1 MKTQAPKQTK
11 IVSFVERALG
21 KLALNTFVQ
30 PIRASVLI
38 LALTIAAFYAATF
51 IKVDADLIELMPE
64 SFQSVQD
71 IEHLKKRFAGV
82 GYVVVMGMN
91 GTREQLIQF
100 ADDVVPKLEALPS
113 VRYVDYQ
120 RPVAYF
126 EDRALYFLELDDL
139 KTVQERISAR
149 MDYERQKR
157 NPLYLDLEEKEPPE
171 LDFSD
176 IQKNYEGRSD
186 RTFLEAQLGEKYY
199 IDEKTGMICLL
210 AKPASMS
217 SDLGFTKVVVSE
229 VQELISSMDLSKY
242 GADFRVGYSGR
253 YTKKIAQQK
262 LFEKDLRYATGI
274 AVLLVLLYLGFHFR
288 RLLAIFLIFIPLL
301 IGLIW
306 THGYAAIL
314 FGTLNILTA
323 FIGAILLGLGIDHGI
338 HLLSRFEHELA
349 EERDLPDAIRNTFSE
364 TGRAVIVAG
373 ITTTVG
379 FAGLSISEFRAFGE
393 FGSIASVGMILM
405 VISYTL
411 CLPAM
416 LGLAAKTGW
425 RPSGKKHSKDV
436 AFAQRIT
443 GKAKIIVPLS
453 VILVALMLTQI
464 SNTKFNYDLGALEP
478 NQIEA
483 YVLDK
488 KANKLLGYSQTPVI
502 ILTDSL
508 EKERI
513 ASKALRDRQT
523 SFGDKT
529 SVDFFAS
536 SADLIPIE
544 QEEKYEV
551 LQKLRKSIKK
561 VKSKWLDKEHREHFK
576 SLKRMLKIKPYT
588 RDDMPEQVRR
598 QFHGSEGGKDDGFV
612 LIFPSI
618 SLADGEKV
626 VSFAKEV
633 RDVPLPDGTTI
644 SAAGEAMLLA
654 DIIHM
659 ITREAPPVLTLTLVL
674 IFLTL
679 AILMGNLYATLLC
692 LTPALG
698 SLLVTL
704 GLMPWL
710 NIELNYLNIILVPVL
725 FGVGIDGGVHLVTR
739 FQTGSS
745 MAETLTEIGRAISG
759 SILTSGL
766 GFGAL
771 VLAHHPGLN
780 SLGKFALL
788 GLAVNLIFCLIVIP
802 AVLSLR
808 APPKTNTTTS

>member
-1 MKTQAPKQTK
+1 MT
-11 IVSFVERALG
+11 FVERFLG
-21 KLALNTFVQ
+21 RLALNTFAHPV
-30 PIRASVLI
+30 RASILI
-38 LALTIAAFYAATF
+38 LALTAGSFYAATF
-51 IKVDADLIELMPE
+51 IKVDADLIELMPK

-71 IEHLKKRFAGV
+71 IEHLKKRFGGV

-91 GTREQLIQF
+91 GTREQLTQF

-139 KTVQERISAR
+139 KTVEERISSR

-186 RTFLEAQLGEKYY
+186 RTFLEAQMGEKYY

-210 AKPASMS
+210 VKPASMS

-229 VQELISSMDLSKY
+229 VRDLLDSMDLSQY
-242 GADFRVGYSGR
+242 GGDFRIGYSGR

-262 LFEKDLRYATGI
+262 LLENDLRYATSI
-274 AVLLVLLYLGFHFR
+274 AILLVLLYLGFHFR
-288 RLLAIFLIFIPLL
+288 RILAIFLIFVPLL

-306 THGYAAIL
+306 THGYAAMV

-349 EERDLPDAIRNTFSE
+349 EGRELAEAIGNTFSE

-393 FGSIASVGMILM
+393 FGAIASIGMILM

-425 RPSGKKHSKDV
+425 RPSGKKHSEAV
-436 AFAQRIT
+436 AFAQQIT
-443 GKAKIIVPLS
+443 GKAKVIVPLS
-453 VILVALMLTQI
+453 IILVAVMLTQI

-478 NQIEA
+478 DHLEA

-513 ASKALRDRQT
+513 AGKALRERQE

-536 SADLIPIE
+536 SADLIPVQ

-551 LQKLRKSIKK
+551 LQELRKSIRKI
-561 VKSKWLDKEHREHFK
+561 KSKWLDKEHREHFK

-588 RDDMPEQVRR
+588 REDMPEQVRR
-598 QFHGSEGGKDDGFV
+598 QFHGSDGSKDDGFV

-618 SLADGEKV
+618 SLADGERV

-633 RDVPLPDGTTI
+633 RNVPLPDGTTV

-654 DIIHM
+654 DIINM

-679 AILMGNLYATLLC
+679 SILVGNLFATFLC

-710 NIELNYLNIILVPVL
+710 NIELNYLNIIMVPVL

-739 FQTGSS
+739 FQTSTS
-745 MAETLTEIGRAISG
+745 MAETLAEIGRAISG

-771 VLAHHPGLN
+771 VLANHPGLN

-802 AVLSLR
+802 AILSLR
-808 APPKTNTTTS
+808 RGPKSEAATTS